1 MVQRDYGLILL
12 AAGILLRFV
21 KRGVLLCLLFLKI
34 MQAAVRRV
42 HCSGKE
48 KGSGSVFERLL

>member
-1 MVQRDYGLILL
+1 MQRDYGLILL